1 MNSLEESSDHR
12 SPVQYHDLLAALTST
27 VAKYAVDAT
36 SPVQLFTFNQE
47 TGWTFDVDA
56 LAALLARKFPENK
69 LLFESHQKSSFVSAH
84 FGDLVAKTEF
94 TSDILKL
101 QAALRTRVLKAI
113 QEQLPQKDI
122 PQALRQLLPSLTS
135 FIKEAPRQP
144 TDLRYADLNGNF
156 PLKKQRLHLRKSP
169 LDMDP
174 CLKGHKLMIEV
185 ERLKDVPVQIAQGVL
200 AYLQTQ
206 ALCTKEEFTSA
217 QRELERRQQKV
228 ASDLNRICDALIEH
242 SLARLQRAA
251 QLRYLAFLSKGI
263 QVWNAPKSADGLPLL
278 RILQHRLEQLEAYIN
293 DSGQDD
299 LFYQI
304 SYQEARIN
312 LRDLLSRANAFDA
325 LPIIPLVD
333 GLLGE
338 TYEMEKAQKT
348 FTFGVKLKLNG
359 PVQVHGGHGEPVFDY
374 YTALFNPE
382 SLLYQEREKETSID
396 KRERQRF
403 LEKSISVALLYLFVF
418 TDGENETFDPKS
430 EANRLLEIL
439 RNSDEAKKQA
449 ALKQLSEDIKR
460 TNLAC
465 VQRLRDTL
473 VAFLH
478 NPKIGLPRDETT
490 LLLSLH
496 KELLVRDPDSML
508 THHHFFQEDWEG
520 NGGKDLLKYV
530 SIDDDSAGS
539 DAICRLPV
547 TMRFETMYYDV
558 AEQPPD
564 RFQMSYV
571 TEKLGILPLALT
583 PYEQEKPHPAV
594 ETFLPARHIRLIYRQ
609 HDRDFGRS
617 ASATFVYRLVYML
630 LSYLFLKLILDE
642 SISEDVRRKI
652 FLPIACLHTKAES
665 VDSTQIDTETFVHS
679 YSKVL
684 AHLLAGDYQASS
696 QGFDLRTTAKGDQYK
711 LPNAL
716 ASLYNALPRLFK
728 PQGTGLASASLEKLA
743 IITVS
748 SRKADLNGQSPQAY
762 SSVIY
767 GDVVGMERLPDGA
780 ILARTLTAFA
790 DLSEAGPIY
799 EHPEVLIAQVRAC
812 YQQGYHHFLYVAQ
825 APYTSTLRLPS
836 PTTRAELY
844 FMNEAVLRAMR
855 QVGEDIKV
863 YPIFF
868 DKYSVVKQQTKT
880 SFGQDAE
887 PDSLYIDDLGEL
899 SALAADKNKHTVIFL
914 NVFNGQ
920 KVGRRGDSES
930 RVYNGVV
937 SYGTLVNMYEDTT
950 YYQYIWQ
957 DLLGQRL
964 PGALSTC
971 LLDWL
976 TLLHFLR
983 YEKSRPDRFKLD
995 PYGRI
1000 IGSDSV
1006 GKCAILPHMTGR
1018 TRFNSLAFLSVVRS
1032 ILQAQ

>member
-12 SPVQYHDLLAALTST
+12 SPVQYHDLLVALTST
-27 VAKYAVDAT
+27 VARYAVGTT
-36 SPVQLFTFNQE
+36 SPDRLFTFSQE
-47 TGWTFDVDA
+47 TGWTFDVDT
-56 LAALLARKFPENK
+56 LATLLARKYPDNK
-69 LLFESHQKSSFVSAH
+69 LLFESHQKSSFISAH
-84 FGDLVAKTEF
+84 FGDLIAKTEF
-94 TSDILKL
+94 SNDILKL
-101 QAALRTRVLKAI
+101 QATLRARVLKAI
-113 QEQLPQKDI
+113 QEQLSQKDI

-144 TDLRYADLNGNF
+144 TDLRYADLKGNF
-156 PLKKQRLHLRKSP
+156 PLKKQRLHLRKSL
-169 LDMDP
+169 LDIDP
-174 CLKGHKLMIEV
+174 CLKGHKLLIEV
-185 ERLKDVPVQIAQGVL
+185 ERLKDVPIQITQGVL

-206 ALCTKEEFTSA
+206 NICTKEELASA
-217 QRELERRQQKV
+217 QRELERRQQK
-228 ASDLNRICDALIEH
+228 ATSDLNRICDALIEH

-263 QVWNAPKSADGLPLL
+263 QAWNAPKSAEALPLL
-278 RILQHRLEQLEAYIN
+278 RILQHRLELLEAYIN
-293 DSGQDD
+293 DSEQDD

-374 YTALFNPE
+374 YTALFHPE
-382 SLLYQEREKETSID
+382 SSLYQEREKETNID
-396 KRERQRF
+396 KREHQRF
-403 LEKSISVALLYLFVF
+403 LEKSISVALLYLFIF
-418 TDGENETFDPKS
+418 TGGENETFDPKL
-430 EANRLLEIL
+430 EADRFLEVL
-439 RNSDEAKKQA
+439 RGSDEAKKQA

-547 TMRFETMYYDV
+547 TTRFETMYYDV

-564 RFQMSYV
+564 QFQMSYA
-571 TEKLGILPLALT
+571 TEKLGILPLAFT
-583 PYEQEKPHPAV
+583 PYEQGNPHSAV
-594 ETFLPARHIRLIYRQ
+594 KAFLLDRHIRLVYRQ

-617 ASATFVYRLVYML
+617 ASATFVYRLAYML

-642 SISEDVRRKI
+642 SISGDMRRRI
-652 FLPIACLHTKAES
+652 FLPIACLHTKAEA

-728 PQGTGLASASLEKLA
+728 PQGTALASASLEKLA

-748 SRKADLNGQSPQAY
+748 GRKADLNGQSPQAY
-762 SSVIY
+762 GAVIY
-767 GDVVGMERLPDGA
+767 GDVVGMERQPDGA
-780 ILARTLTAFA
+780 ILARTLTTFA
-790 DLSEAGPIY
+790 ELSEARPMY

-812 YQQGYHHFLYVAQ
+812 YQQGYRHFLYVAQ

-836 PTTRAELY
+836 PNVRTELY

-880 SFGQDAE
+880 RFGQDAE

-920 KVGRRGDSES
+920 KVGRKGDSES

-964 PGALSTC
+964 PGTLSTC

-983 YEKSRPDRFKLD
+983 YEKNRPDRFKLD
-995 PYGRI
+995 PYSRI

-1006 GKCAILPHMTGR
+1006 GKCAILPHMAGR